1 MSEFN
6 FEDLFAANTPDPM
19 GPSQRRQSATK
30 VKYEFGTAFADPDT
44 IPLEGLWQG
53 LRSGLEK
60 EGRDLTRY
68 SDIMGDPELRQI
80 ISTHIKTHRGID
92 SPIEHIML
100 GSGSGRMNNL
110 ILELL
115 LNPGDIVITE
125 DFAYLGTLRQIRR
138 FKGNIIGVPVD
149 HKGMDTDKLE
159 ETLKNLR
166 KTGKTPKLI
175 YTIPSYQ
182 NPQGMNLSLER
193 RMRMLELSEEYGVPI
208 LEDDVY
214 ADLRIEGDLP
224 DAIRSK
230 DESGRTLYVGS
241 FSKIVGPGVRLGYAV
256 LPESVLGRVLA
267 LKLDGAPNLLASL
280 AVREYM
286 ASHMDEHIENI
297 NSSISVKRDAMLSA
311 LGEHFP
317 PSCTWSRPE
326 GSLYTWLKLPE
337 GVDVT
342 TFQEEAESKGIRYIS
357 GNAFSGSGEG
367 KNCLRLCYGYNSPDE
382 IRDGIALLSDVFSRG
397 KSW

>member
-6 FEDLFAANTPDPM
+6 FENIFAENTPDPM
-19 GPSQRRQSATK
+19 GLAQRRQSATK

-60 EGRDLTRY
+60 EGKDLTRY
-68 SDIMGDPELRQI
+68 SDILGDPELRQI
-80 ISTHIKTHRGID
+80 ISTHIKNHRGID

-115 LNPGDIVITE
+115 LNPEDIVITE

-138 FKGNIIGVPVD
+138 YKGKIIGVPVD
-149 HKGMDTDKLE
+149 HEGMDTDKLE
-159 ETLKNLR
+159 ETLKNLG
-166 KTGKTPKLI
+166 KIGKTPKLI

-214 ADLRIEGDLP
+214 ADLCIEGDLP

-286 ASHMDEHIENI
+286 ASHMDEHIQNI
-297 NSSISVKRDAMLSA
+297 NSSIAIKRDAMLSA

-342 TFQEEAESKGIRYIS
+342 AFQEEAESKGIRYIS

-367 KNCLRLCYGYNSPDE
+367 ENCLRLCYGYNSPDE
-382 IRDGIALLSDVFSRG
+382 IRDGIALLSDVFSQG
-397 KSW
+397 KAW

>member
-1 MSEFN
+1 MGEFN
-6 FEDLFAANTPDPM
+6 FEDLFASNTPDPM
-19 GPSQRRQSATK
+19 GPPQRRVTATR

-68 SDIMGDPELRQI
+68 SDVMGDPELRQI
-80 ISTHIKTHRGID
+80 ISTHIKNHRGID

-100 GSGSGRMNNL
+100 GAGSGRMNNL

-115 LNPGDIVITE
+115 LNPGDTVITE

-138 FKGNIIGVPVD
+138 FKGNIIGIPVD
-149 HKGMDTDKLE
+149 HEGMDTDKLE
-159 ETLKNLR
+159 ETLKNL
-166 KTGKTPKLI
+166 GKIGQSPKLI

-193 RMRMLELSEEYGVPI
+193 RIRMIELSEEYGVPI

-214 ADLRIEGDLP
+214 ADLRIEGELP

-256 LPESVLGRVLA
+256 LPENVLGRVLA

-286 ASHMDEHIENI
+286 GAHMDEHIQNI

-311 LGEHFP
+311 LGEYFP

-342 TFQEEAESKGIRYIS
+342 TFQEKAESEGIRYIS
-357 GNAFSGSGEG
+357 GNAFSGSSQG
-367 KNCLRLCYGYNSPDE
+367 KNCLRLCYGYNNPDD
-382 IRDGIALLSDVFSRG
+382 IRDGIALLSNVFSQG
-397 KSW
+397 KAF